1 MPNVTMRLMLEAGV
15 HFGHQTR
22 FWNPQM
28 SEYIFGSRNKIHII
42 NLEKTLPLYL
52 EAVNALGKIA
62 ANRGSILFVGT
73 KRAARNIVSEEARRC
88 GMPYVSHR
96 WLGGMLT
103 NYKTIRQSI
112 SRLKELEEMSE
123 NGSFDR
129 LNKKEQLMLTRE
141 MDKKEKVLG
150 GIKDM
155 KGLPNAVFV
164 IDVGHED
171 IAIKE
176 ANTLGIPVFGIVDSN
191 NSPDGVDYVIPGNDD
206 AIKAIQLYAQGIAD
220 AVIEGRAS
228 AVIQR
233 KEEPAAKKAAPKK
246 AAAKPQP
253 ATERD
258 KPVSEKPVSD
268 KPVEEASAKEEPAAE
283 EVSEAVV
290 EVKAEAIEV
299 KTEAIEVKTE
309 ADDVAVIESSEAE
322 PSETTDAA
330 AEKKAAVKKTV
341 AVKKKAAPKKKAA
354 VKKKAAPKKKAAAAD
369 TE

>member
-1 MPNVTMRLMLEAGV
+1 MSNVSMRLMLEAGV

-28 SEYIFGSRNKIHII
+28 SEYIFGARNKIHII
-42 NLEKTLPLYL
+42 NLEKTLPLYND
-52 EAVNALGKIA
+52 AVNALGKIA
-62 ANRGSILFVGT
+62 ADRGSILFVGT
-73 KRAARNIVSEEARRC
+73 KRAARTIMSEEAQRC

-112 SRLKELEEMSE
+112 QRLKELEEMSE
-123 NGSFDR
+123 NGGFDR

-141 MDKKEKVLG
+141 MVKKEKVLG

-155 KGLPNAVFV
+155 RGLPNAVFV

-191 NSPDGVDYVIPGNDD
+191 NSPDGIDYVIPGNDD

-220 AVIEGRAS
+220 AIIEGRAS
-228 AVIQR
+228 AVMQR
-233 KEEPAAKKAAPKK
+233 GDEASAPKKAAPKK
-246 AAAKPQP
+246 IAPKKAEVKQEAETVKEEAPAEEVAAK
-253 ATERD
+253 E
-258 KPVSEKPVSD
+258 V
-268 KPVEEASAKEEPAAE
+268 AAE
-283 EVSEAVV
+283 EVAEAVAV
-290 EVKAEAIEV
+290 ETKEAV
-299 KTEAIEVKTE
+299 
-309 ADDVAVIESSEAE
+309 
-322 PSETTDAA
+322 
-330 AEKKAAVKKTV
+330 AEKKAAPKKKA

-354 VKKKAAPKKKAAAAD
+354 VKKKAAPKKKAAAKKG
-369 TE
+369 EE

>member
-1 MPNVTMRLMLEAGV
+1 MGLTWLLHGVYGGLTPTGEILMSNVSMRLMLEAGV

-28 SEYIFGSRNKIHII
+28 SDYIFGSRNKIHII
-42 NLEKTLPLYL
+42 NLEKTLPLYI

-73 KRAARNIVSEEARRC
+73 KRAARNIVAEEAQRC

-103 NYKTIRQSI
+103 NYKTIRQSV
-112 SRLKELEEMSE
+112 SRLKELEDMSE
-123 NGSFDR
+123 NGGFDR

-233 KEEPAAKKAAPKK
+233 KEEPAAKKTAPKK

-253 ATERD
+253 ATE
-258 KPVSEKPVSD
+258 SD
-268 KPVEEASAKEEPAAE
+268 EPVEEESVKEEPVAE

-290 EVKAEAIEV
+290 EVKAEA
-299 KTEAIEVKTE
+299 EAE
-309 ADDVAVIESSEAE
+309 ADEGAEAESSE
-322 PSETTDAA
+322 TTEAA
-330 AEKKAAVKKTV
+330 AEKKATVKKTV

-354 VKKKAAPKKKAAAAD
+354 VKKKAAHKKNAAAAD
-369 TE
+369 AE

>member
-1 MPNVTMRLMLEAGV
+1 MRLMLEAGV

-28 SEYIFGSRNKIHII
+28 SDYIFGSRNKIHII

-73 KRAARNIVSEEARRC
+73 KRAARTIMSEEAKRC

-112 SRLKELEEMSE
+112 QRLKELEEMSE

-141 MDKKEKVLG
+141 MEKKDKVLG

-155 KGLPNAVFV
+155 KGLPGAVFV

-171 IAIKE
+171 IAVKE
-176 ANTLGIPVFGIVDSN
+176 ANTLGIPVFGVVDSN

-206 AIKAIQLYAQGIAD
+206 AIKAILLYAQGVAD

-233 KEEPAAKKAAPKK
+233 EAPAAKKAAPKK
-246 AAAKPQP
+246 VAATPKVETAKVEVVEEESVTEEPVAVAETEVVAADETTTEAMTEEKAETTEAAAPK
-253 ATERD
+253 
-258 KPVSEKPVSD
+258 
-268 KPVEEASAKEEPAAE
+268 
-283 EVSEAVV
+283 
-290 EVKAEAIEV
+290 
-299 KTEAIEVKTE
+299 
-309 ADDVAVIESSEAE
+309 
-322 PSETTDAA
+322 
-330 AEKKAAVKKTV
+330 KKA

-354 VKKKAAPKKKAAAAD
+354 VKKKAAPKKKAVAKDA
-369 TE
+369 E

>member
-1 MPNVTMRLMLEAGV
+1 MSNVSMRLMLEAGV

-52 EAVNALGKIA
+52 EASNALGKIA
-62 ANRGSILFVGT
+62 SNRGSVLFVGT
-73 KRAARNIVSEEARRC
+73 KRAARNIVAEEAQRC
-88 GMPYVSHR
+88 SMPYVTHR

-112 SRLKELEEMSE
+112 TRLKELEEMSE
-123 NGSFDR
+123 NGGFDR

-141 MDKKEKVLG
+141 MEKKEKVLG

-155 KGLPNAVFV
+155 KGLPDAVFV
-164 IDVGHED
+164 VDVGHED
-171 IAIKE
+171 IAVKE

-191 NSPDGVDYVIPGNDD
+191 NSPDGIDYVIPGNDD

-233 KEEPAAKKAAPKK
+233 SEEPKKAPPKKVAEKRKVETVDDAVEAAPVETAPAETTATETAPVEAEAKAESPTEEAPAVAEEAPAEAPAEAAAAKKKAAPKK
-246 AAAKPQP
+246 
-253 ATERD
+253 
-258 KPVSEKPVSD
+258 
-268 KPVEEASAKEEPAAE
+268 
-283 EVSEAVV
+283 
-290 EVKAEAIEV
+290 KA
-299 KTEAIEVKTE
+299 
-309 ADDVAVIESSEAE
+309 
-322 PSETTDAA
+322 
-330 AEKKAAVKKTV
+330 

-354 VKKKAAPKKKAAAAD
+354 VKKKAAPKKKAAAENA
-369 TE
+369 E

>member
-1 MPNVTMRLMLEAGV
+1 MSTISMRLMLEAGV

-28 SEYIFGSRNKIHII
+28 AEYIFGSRNKIHII

-52 EAVNALGKIA
+52 EAANALGKIA

-73 KRAARNIVSEEARRC
+73 KRAARKIISEEARRC
-88 GMPYVSHR
+88 GMPFVSHR

-123 NGSFDR
+123 NGGFDR

-155 KGLPNAVFV
+155 KGLPNAVFI

-233 KEEPAAKKAAPKK
+233 KDEPVAKKAAPKK
-246 AAAKPQP
+246 AAEKPKAASEADEPVKAEP
-253 ATERD
+253 ATE
-258 KPVSEKPVSD
+258 KAS
-268 KPVEEASAKEEPAAE
+268 EAS
-283 EVSEAVV
+283 VD
-290 EVKAEAIEV
+290 VKAEAKKEDSAE
-299 KTEAIEVKTE
+299 TESASTV
-309 ADDVAVIESSEAE
+309 
-322 PSETTDAA
+322 P
-330 AEKKAAVKKTV
+330 EKKA
-341 AVKKKAAPKKKAA
+341 AAPKKKAA
-354 VKKKAAPKKKAAAAD
+354 VKKKAAPKKAAASETKAADA
-369 TE
+369 E

>member
-1 MPNVTMRLMLEAGV
+1 MSNVSMRLMLEAGV

-52 EAVNALGKIA
+52 DAVNALGKIA

-73 KRAARNIVSEEARRC
+73 KRAARNIMTEEAKRC

-112 SRLKELEEMSE
+112 QRLKELEEMSE

-141 MDKKEKVLG
+141 MEKKDKVIG

-155 KGLPNAVFV
+155 KGLPGAIFV

-171 IAIKE
+171 IAVKE
-176 ANTLGIPVFGIVDSN
+176 ANTLGIPVFGVVDSN

-206 AIKAIQLYAQGIAD
+206 AIKAILLYAQGVAD

-233 KEEPAAKKAAPKK
+233 EAPAAKKAAPKK
-246 AAAKPQP
+246 VAATPKVDADKVEVVEEESVTEEPVAVAETEVVAADETTTEAMTEEKAETTEAAAPK
-253 ATERD
+253 
-258 KPVSEKPVSD
+258 
-268 KPVEEASAKEEPAAE
+268 
-283 EVSEAVV
+283 
-290 EVKAEAIEV
+290 
-299 KTEAIEVKTE
+299 
-309 ADDVAVIESSEAE
+309 
-322 PSETTDAA
+322 
-330 AEKKAAVKKTV
+330 KKA

-354 VKKKAAPKKKAAAAD
+354 VKKKAAPKKKAVAKDA
-369 TE
+369 E

>member
-1 MPNVTMRLMLEAGV
+1 MSNTTMRLMLEAGV

-73 KRAARNIVSEEARRC
+73 KRAARNIVSEEAKRC
-88 GMPYVSHR
+88 SMPFVSHR

-103 NYKTIRQSI
+103 NYKTIRQSVA
-112 SRLKELEEMSE
+112 RLKELEEMSQ
-123 NGSFDR
+123 NGGFDR

-141 MDKKEKVLG
+141 MIKKEKVLG

-191 NSPDGVDYVIPGNDD
+191 HSPDGVDYVIPGNDD
-206 AIKAIQLYAQGIAD
+206 AIKAIQLYAQGVAD

-233 KEEPAAKKAAPKK
+233 KDEAAPKKAAPKK
-246 AAAKPQP
+246 AAAKRESVPE
-253 ATERD
+253 T
-258 KPVSEKPVSD
+258 EKPV
-268 KPVEEASAKEEPAAE
+268 KESATE
-283 EVSEAVV
+283 EVAEAAV
-290 EVKAEAIEV
+290 EVKAEAETES
-299 KTEAIEVKTE
+299 TEA
-309 ADDVAVIESSEAE
+309 S
-322 PSETTDAA
+322 AA
-330 AEKKAAVKKTV
+330 AKKKDSEKKKAAPKKKAT
-341 AVKKKAAPKKKAA
+341 VKKKAAPKKK
-354 VKKKAAPKKKAAAAD
+354 KAAD
-369 TE
+369 SE

>member
-1 MPNVTMRLMLEAGV
+1 MSNVSMRLMLEAGV

-42 NLEKTLPLYL
+42 NLEKTLPLYI

-62 ANRGSILFVGT
+62 SNRGSILFVGT
-73 KRAARNIVSEEARRC
+73 KRAARNIVAEEAQRC

-112 SRLKELEEMSE
+112 SRLKELEEMSG

-141 MDKKEKVLG
+141 MVKKEKVLG

-233 KEEPAAKKAAPKK
+233 KEEPAAKPAPKAPKK
-246 AAAKPQP
+246 AAAKP
-253 ATERD
+253 
-258 KPVSEKPVSD
+258 PVAAESEKSD
-268 KPVEEASAKEEPAAE
+268 SAQAVKEEPAAE
-283 EVSEAVV
+283 EVAEAPV
-290 EVKAEAIEV
+290 EVKAEAV
-299 KTEAIEVKTE
+299 EVKTE
-309 ADDVAVIESSEAE
+309 ADDVAVESPEVAPAEAE
-322 PSETTDAA
+322 SSETTDAA
-330 AEKKAAVKKTV
+330 PKKKAAVKK
-341 AVKKKAAPKKKAA
+341 KAASKKKAA
-354 VKKKAAPKKKAAAAD
+354 VKKKAAPKKKAADDA
-369 TE
+369 E

>member
-1 MPNVTMRLMLEAGV
+1 MSNVSMRLMLEAGV

-42 NLEKTLPLYL
+42 NLEKTLPLYN

-62 ANRGSILFVGT
+62 SDRGSVLFVGT
-73 KRAARNIVSEEARRC
+73 KRAARKIMSEEAQRC

-112 SRLKELEEMSE
+112 TRLKELEEMSE
-123 NGSFDR
+123 NGGFER

-141 MDKKEKVLG
+141 MIKKEKVLG

-155 KGLPNAVFV
+155 KGLPSAVFV

-228 AVIQR
+228 AVVQR
-233 KEEPAAKKAAPKK
+233 AEEPKKAAPKK
-246 AAAKPQP
+246 AAAKRKVETEEAP
-253 ATERD
+253 AKVEAEAPAKAVVAEEAPAEVEAVTEE
-258 KPVSEKPVSD
+258 V
-268 KPVEEASAKEEPAAE
+268 VEEIAEKKAAP
-283 EVSEAVV
+283 
-290 EVKAEAIEV
+290 K
-299 KTEAIEVKTE
+299 
-309 ADDVAVIESSEAE
+309 
-322 PSETTDAA
+322 
-330 AEKKAAVKKTV
+330 KKAAVKKKV

-354 VKKKAAPKKKAAAAD
+354 VKKKAAPKKKAVAKEDA
-369 TE
+369 E

>member
-1 MPNVTMRLMLEAGV
+1 MSNVSMRLMLEAGV

-28 SEYIFGSRNKIHII
+28 SDYIFGSRNKIHII
-42 NLEKTLPLYL
+42 NLEKTLPLYI

-73 KRAARNIVSEEARRC
+73 KRAARNIISEEAQRC

-103 NYKTIRQSI
+103 NYKTIRQSV

-290 EVKAEAIEV
+290 EVKAEAVE
-299 KTEAIEVKTE
+299 EKTE
-309 ADDVAVIESSEAE
+309 ADEGAEAE
-322 PSETTDAA
+322 SSETTDAA
-330 AEKKAAVKKTV
+330 AEKEAAVKKTSVKKTV

-354 VKKKAAPKKKAAAAD
+354 VKKKAAPKKKAAADAD
-369 TE
+369 AE